1 MKIRGKLIHEEKK
14 MTFPP
19 FEMMAEATLK
29 EGNIW
34 AGYRKN
40 RSAWFP
46 EDLKE
51 KHGPGKKAKAAYF
64 AGCTASYVEQDIAMA
79 SVRLLDAAG
88 VDFTYVGNKE
98 NCCGTPMLVAGKW
111 EVFEEIMRRNIRA
124 VKDAGAESVI
134 TSCPACDMM
143 WRHVYPVWAKK
154 FGIDYDIKSRHY
166 SEVLSEKIKNGEF
179 IFPDTGKAPVTV
191 TWHDSCHMGRV
202 SGVYEPPRD
211 LIRAIPHVKFVEMD
225 HNRQEAHCCGSV
237 LTLIKDPPV
246 AADIGEMR
254 LNEALEAGAGT
265 VLALCPCCEF
275 QLRVTAEKKKMPLE
289 VVDLARFASSA
300 LGYDFPDPNPE
311 VKRQWAVFEAM
322 IALMTPQ
329 GFANLMST
337 MWPELISAM
346 PFGMGTMMRVMGKI
360 PGALDLMKPMFPI
373 LFPRLLPMM
382 MPKVMPTM
390 LQRVADRVPMPDYML
405 EQMPALM
412 PKVMDNLM
420 PHMIGEVV
428 PLVTQPMIDYLHGKQ
443 A

>member
-1 MKIRGKLIHEEKK
+1 
-14 MTFPP
+14 
-19 FEMMAEATLK
+19 
-29 EGNIW
+29 
-34 AGYRKN
+34 
-40 RSAWFP
+40 
-46 EDLKE
+46 
-51 KHGPGKKAKAAYF
+51 
-64 AGCTASYVEQDIAMA
+64 
-79 SVRLLDAAG
+79 
-88 VDFTYVGNKE
+88 
-98 NCCGTPMLVAGKW
+98 
-111 EVFEEIMRRNIRA
+111 
-124 VKDAGAESVI
+124 
-134 TSCPACDMM
+134 MM

-166 SEVLSEKIKNGEF
+166 SEVLSEKIKKGEF
-179 IFPDTGKAPVTV
+179 IFPETGKAPVTV

-211 LIRAIPHVKFVEMD
+211 LIKAIPHVKFVEMD
-225 HNRQEAHCCGSV
+225 HNHQEAHCCGSV

-254 LNEALEAGAGT
+254 LNEALEAGADT

-275 QLRVTAEKKKMPLE
+275 QLRVSADKKKMPIE
-289 VVDLARFASSA
+289 VVDLARFAASA

-337 MWPELISAM
+337 MWPELINAM
-346 PFGMGTMMRVMGKI
+346 PFGMGPMMRVMGKI

-405 EQMPALM
+405 EQMPDLM
-412 PKVMDNLM
+412 PKVMDTLM
-420 PHMIGEVV
+420 PHMIGDVV
-428 PLVTQPMIDYLHGKQ
+428 PLVTQSMIDYLHGKQ